1 MNQCGLTRPQWMRF
15 APKGA
20 ATVPRMT
27 VAAFH
32 RLAMVCALAGALAG
46 CAAVATHVMLSAGPE
61 LLASAMRPYS
71 FRSEFADAG
80 ALIKARDWLGLSTL
94 ARQQLVR
101 QPERGEWWQVAGYG
115 HMQLGEFETARDCFA
130 RVTRLLPEEV
140 GGWNLY
146 AFTLARTGDN
156 RGALAALDRATQ
168 TDPTSTVAWVL
179 QGDLLA
185 EAGRA
190 REALRAYDRALEIDP
205 RDIFAWYGQGRLA
218 RSNRDA
224 AAMERAIK
232 ALKQLHPPFAAEL
245 EKTEPQAGDGLN
257 LKR

>member
-1 MNQCGLTRPQWMRF
+1 MTMGRRGLMCRGWLWS
-15 APKGA
+15 APN
-20 ATVPRMT
+20 R
-27 VAAFH
+27 AF
-32 RLAMVCALAGALAG
+32 RVRRRALVFALATSLTG
-46 CAAVATHVMLSAGPE
+46 CAAVATSVALSAGPE
-61 LLASAMRPYS
+61 LLASAMRPYA

-94 ARQQLVR
+94 ARQHLVR

-140 GGWNLY
+140 SGWNLY
-146 AFTLARTGDN
+146 AFTLARTGDA

-190 REALRAYDRALEIDP
+190 REALRAYDRALEIDQ

-218 RSNRDA
+218 RNSRDGA
-224 AAMERAIK
+224 ALERAVK
-232 ALKQLHPPFAAEL
+232 ALKQLYPPFAVEL
-245 EKTEPQAGDGLN
+245 EKTAPTTGDGLN
-257 LKR
+257 PGPQKR